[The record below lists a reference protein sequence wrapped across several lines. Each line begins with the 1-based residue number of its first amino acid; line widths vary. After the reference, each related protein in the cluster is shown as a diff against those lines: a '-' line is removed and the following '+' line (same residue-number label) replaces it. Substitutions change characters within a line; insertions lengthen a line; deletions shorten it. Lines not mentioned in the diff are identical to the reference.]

1 MMHRHGILVLAGLP
15 YSAAPLLV
23 RSMMAD
29 LGDEERLASGVDR
42 TGLLYAIVNGTVKL
56 GYALAIGV
64 FLLLAQ
70 LGFDPK
76 VPSAQGDTALIVLY
90 AVAPAALGLLVCAV
104 ILRYPLDA
112 TAHAEIRRQ
121 LDERDAAEPLPSP
134 SPEPHVAPLV
144 PHPKEWPAAE

>member
-1 MMHRHGILVLAGLP
+1 MVAEHVRMATDHLV
-15 YSAAPLLV
+15 
-23 RSMMAD
+23 
-29 LGDEERLASGVDR
+29 VDR
-42 TGLLYAIVNGTVKL
+42 AGH
-56 GYALAIGV
+56 ALAIGV
-64 FLLLAQ
+64 FLLLAW

-76 VPSAQGDTALIVLY
+76 VPSAQGDTALIAMY

-134 SPEPHVAPLV
+134 SPEPHVSPLV
-144 PHPKEWPAAE
+144 HSRPAAE